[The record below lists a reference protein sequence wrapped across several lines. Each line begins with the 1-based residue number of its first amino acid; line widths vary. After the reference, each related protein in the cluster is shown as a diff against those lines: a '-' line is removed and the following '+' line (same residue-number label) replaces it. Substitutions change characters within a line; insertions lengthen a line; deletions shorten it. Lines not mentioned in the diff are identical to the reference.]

1 MPDSNRGNLLTLFF
15 VMVVAMLG
23 FGMVIPILP
32 FYIEHMGAGGLELGL
47 LMAIFSIMQLI
58 FAPVWG
64 SISDRVGRKPV
75 LMIGVL
81 GNGLSLVL
89 FGLSTEL
96 WMLFAARALSGVLSS
111 ATLPTAMAY
120 IGDSTGERDRGGRMG
135 LVGAAMGLGMVLGPG
150 MGGWLAGFSL
160 ALPFFVGGF
169 LSLFAMVPIR
179 LFLPESLAQGTTGRP
194 DGQARRVGPR
204 DLLRSLSGPLGVLML
219 MSFLVHFGLTA
230 FQGVFGLFALHRF
243 SYGPL
248 QVGTVLMIFGVIS
261 AVVQGVLAGRLIHRW
276 GEVALLRGSLLL
288 SAVAYGAMLLAF
300 DYASVLL
307 TTGLFALGTSLL
319 LPIVAGLTSRR
330 AVLGQGTTMGLSN
343 SFMSLGRTIG
353 PLLAGFLFDVNIAY
367 PYMGGALV
375 MLVGLLVSLVWL
387 AEERESLE
395 AREASVPGAGSL
407 PK

>member
-1 MPDSNRGNLLTLFF
+1 MTTGNRGNLVTLFF

-32 FYIEHMGAGGLELGL
+32 FYIDQMGAGGLELGL

-58 FAPVWG
+58 CAPFWG
-64 SISDRVGRKPV
+64 SVSDRVGRKPI
-75 LMIGVL
+75 LLIGVF

-96 WMLFAARALSGVLSS
+96 WMLFASRALSGILSS

-120 IGDSTGERDRGGRMG
+120 IGDSTAQRDRGSGMG
-135 LVGAAMGLGMVLGPG
+135 LVGAAMGLGMVIGPG

-160 ALPFFVGGF
+160 ALPFFVGAF
-169 LSLFAMVPIR
+169 LSLSAMVPIQI
-179 LFLPESLAQGTTGRP
+179 FLPESLSRDVAGNPTGET
-194 DGQARRVGPR
+194 RRVGPR
-204 DLLRSLSGPLGVLML
+204 DLVRSLSGPLGVLML
-219 MSFLVHFGLTA
+219 MAFLVHFGLTA
-230 FQGVFGLFALHRF
+230 FQGVFGLFALERF
-243 SYGPL
+243 SYGPQ
-248 QVGTVLMIFGVIS
+248 QVGTVLMIFGMIS

-288 SAVAYGAMLLAF
+288 SAVAYIAMLLAF
-300 DYASVLL
+300 DFLSVLL

-319 LPIVAGLTSRR
+319 LPIVAALTSRR
-330 AVLGQGTTMGLSN
+330 AVLGQGATMGLSN
-343 SFMSLGRTIG
+343 SFMSMGRTIG
-353 PLLAGFLFDVNIAY
+353 PLLAGFLFDVNLVY

-375 MLVGLLVSLVWL
+375 MLVGLLVSWLWLV
-387 AEERESLE
+387 EEREAPL
-395 AREASVPGAGSL
+395 PGASSL